1 MTGMDTVEIGATA
14 RLAKTITEAEIAKFA
29 ELSGDYNPLHMDAG
43 FAGRTS
49 FQKPVAHGMLLAS
62 YVSNLV
68 GMKLPGA
75 GALWA
80 RQEFRWPAP
89 VFVGDTVEIRLE
101 VVRKSAGAGAMTISV
116 LALNQEGKAVME
128 GEGVVMMV
136 EQREPVAARGLRDRV
151 AVVSGAG
158 RGIGAAVAR
167 ALGAAGAAVGV
178 NYLNRSAGAE
188 EVCHSIEL
196 AGGRGMALQADIRD
210 RAAVDMALAALR
222 SRFGQPVDVLVNNAA
237 FPPATMPF
245 REMKWQEVQETLD
258 VQVQGAFH
266 CCQAALPGMLEQKSG
281 RIVNIGAAVARGVPP
296 PHWTAFTMAKAALHA
311 LTRSLAVEF
320 GPQGIQVNT
329 VSPGTTET
337 ESIAGLPERL
347 RKVQAMQTPLRRLGT
362 AGDVARAVV
371 FLCSEGGEYITGAD
385 LPVCGG
391 WSM

>member
-89 VFVGDTVEIRLE
+89 VFAGDTVEIRLE

-136 EQREPVAARGLRDRV
+136 EQREPVAARPVRRP
-151 AVVSGAG
+151 VS
-158 RGIGAAVAR
+158 
-167 ALGAAGAAVGV
+167 
-178 NYLNRSAGAE
+178 
-188 EVCHSIEL
+188 
-196 AGGRGMALQADIRD
+196 
-210 RAAVDMALAALR
+210 
-222 SRFGQPVDVLVNNAA
+222 
-237 FPPATMPF
+237 
-245 REMKWQEVQETLD
+245 
-258 VQVQGAFH
+258 
-266 CCQAALPGMLEQKSG
+266 
-281 RIVNIGAAVARGVPP
+281 
-296 PHWTAFTMAKAALHA
+296 
-311 LTRSLAVEF
+311 
-320 GPQGIQVNT
+320 
-329 VSPGTTET
+329 
-337 ESIAGLPERL
+337 
-347 RKVQAMQTPLRRLGT
+347 LRR
-362 AGDVARAVV
+362 AV
-371 FLCSEGGEYITGAD
+371 
-385 LPVCGG
+385 PR
-391 WSM
+391 